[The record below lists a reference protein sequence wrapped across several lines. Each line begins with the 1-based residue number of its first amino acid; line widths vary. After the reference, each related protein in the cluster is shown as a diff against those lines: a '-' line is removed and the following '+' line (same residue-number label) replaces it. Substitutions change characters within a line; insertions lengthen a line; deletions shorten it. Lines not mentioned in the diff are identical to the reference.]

1 MYTSYRMV
9 LDTDSRSM
17 PERALF
23 TDRERE
29 ILSGEADDVTDN
41 YRYKVESVARQRIR
55 RLSADVDALESN
67 QEELLEQLR
76 EVVCSDE

>member
-1 MYTSYRMV
+1 MV